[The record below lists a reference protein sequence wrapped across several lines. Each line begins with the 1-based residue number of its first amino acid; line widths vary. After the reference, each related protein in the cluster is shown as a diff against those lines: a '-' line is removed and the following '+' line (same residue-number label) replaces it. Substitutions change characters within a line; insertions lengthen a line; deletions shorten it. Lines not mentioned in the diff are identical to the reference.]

1 MGQNSLN
8 KEKWI
13 QKPDSKHFPP
23 FQQTRNLLR
32 QSWKRLRDRVKGQDP
47 IQVPMSEMT
56 PHLPTSQR
64 RYSETFVSHVAV
76 TPTPQNHPM

>member
-1 MGQNSLN
+1 MM
-8 KEKWI
+8 
-13 QKPDSKHFPP
+13 QKPDSNIFLPLC
-23 FQQTRNLLR
+23 QQTRNLLR
-32 QSWKRLRDRVKGQDP
+32 QSWKRLRDQGQDP